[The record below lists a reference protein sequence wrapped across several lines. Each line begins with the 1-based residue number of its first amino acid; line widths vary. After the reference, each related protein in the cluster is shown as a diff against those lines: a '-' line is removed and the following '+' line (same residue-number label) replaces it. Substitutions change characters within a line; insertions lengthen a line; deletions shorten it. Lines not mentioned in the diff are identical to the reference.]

1 MPEKPR
7 TAVRPQKQIRKE
19 IVKMEFIHNENQ
31 IALYSEKGKLMET
44 LAKDLEQR
52 DLKTA
57 PPALTL

>member
-1 MPEKPR
+1 
-7 TAVRPQKQIRKE
+7 
-19 IVKMEFIHNENQ
+19 MEFVYNENQ

>member
-1 MPEKPR
+1 
-7 TAVRPQKQIRKE
+7 
-19 IVKMEFIHNENQ
+19 MEFVYNENQ

-57 PPALTL
+57 PTCSYAVKWFENHPEYSPLLK